1 MNKKTALLLI
11 GIYLF
16 FYILNYLTPMS
27 FGDDY
32 VYSFIWQGHS
42 EFEPLTE
49 TAARVSSLH
58 DLFVSQLSHY
68 FTWSGRTFSHTIA
81 QFFLWMGK
89 EVFNYFNALI
99 SVLLIVEI
107 YWCANKGT
115 VTINFK
121 PRRLCYILFALWV
134 FTPGFSPVFFWISG
148 SCNYLWTA
156 VLLLAFLLP
165 FIHKYYFF
173 EIEYAN
179 NAWFKYTIFFLG
191 LGAGWTNENS
201 ICWII
206 MSLLAF
212 IFVNRIK
219 QGIERWMITG
229 IVGLILGYAL
239 LMFAPGNVARLH
251 AEINVATGWFTAA
264 LIEDRI
270 LVLTAVFFVHLILW
284 YFNLRSL
291 FILKKAEILNNALKR
306 DRVLVSVLCLLSLC
320 MTCMMLLSPNFPA
333 RSSFPGTVQLI
344 IASCILLRSEEE
356 YALEIISRNAKKF
369 LSVVGSVYFILSVTA
384 TFYGFI
390 DYHIQVQN
398 LLDCVKDF
406 RQAKGSVITVRSLVP
421 ASEAIVT
428 ASGFRLLFFE
438 MSEDE
443 KDWRNVSFARYYGLK
458 GIRMIEKDR

>member
-1 MNKKTALLLI
+1 MDKKTAILLM
-11 GIYLF
+11 GIFLF

-49 TAARVSSLH
+49 TAVRVSSLH

-68 FTWSGRTFSHTIA
+68 FTWSGRAVSHTIA
-81 QFFLWMGK
+81 QLFLWMGK
-89 EVFNYFNALI
+89 DVFNYFNALI
-99 SVLLIVEI
+99 SVMLIAEI

-115 VTINFK
+115 VTLDFK
-121 PRRLCYILFALWV
+121 LRRLCWIFFALWS
-134 FTPGFSPVFFWISG
+134 FTPGFSPVFFWLSG
-148 SCNYLWTA
+148 SCNYLWTV
-156 VLLLAFLLP
+156 VLLLAFLMP
-165 FIHKYYFF
+165 FIHKFYFF
-173 EIEYAN
+173 EEKYGN
-179 NAWFKYTIFFLG
+179 NTWFKYVMFFSG
-191 LGAGWTNENS
+191 LIAGWTNENS
-201 ICWII
+201 ICWILL
-206 MSLLAF
+206 SLLVF
-212 IFVNRIK
+212 TCINRKRLRIESWMLA
-219 QGIERWMITG
+219 GIA
-229 IVGLILGYAL
+229 GLTIGYAF

-251 AEINVATGWFTAA
+251 AEINVATGWLTVAM
-264 LIEDRI
+264 IKDRI

-291 FILKKAEILNNALKR
+291 FILKKAEILNYALKR
-306 DRVLVSVLCLLSLC
+306 ERVLVSMLCLLSLC

-344 IASCILLRSEEE
+344 IASCILLRTEEE
-356 YALEIISRNAKKF
+356 YALEIINRNAKKF

-428 ASGFRLLFFE
+428 ASGFHLLFFE

-458 GIRMIEKDR
+458 GIRMIENDR